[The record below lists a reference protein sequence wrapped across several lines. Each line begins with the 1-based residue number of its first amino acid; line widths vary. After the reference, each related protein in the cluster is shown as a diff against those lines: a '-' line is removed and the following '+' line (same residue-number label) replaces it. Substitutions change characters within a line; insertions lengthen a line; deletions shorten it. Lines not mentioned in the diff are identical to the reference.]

1 MVKLVLWRH
10 AKTIHQEGLADTERY
25 LTSQGRE
32 DRDVSARYIL
42 TNHAPDIILCSTAT
56 RTRETL
62 EALENRG
69 TDAKIQYTEF
79 LYHCYVEDI
88 LELAGGIDDS
98 YQTLLIVGHNP
109 GLEDFILN
117 VSRNTQPHRAQVN
130 YKFYPGDVAII
141 EWAQSNWGGIQFK
154 DAVLTDI
161 FSVKKKPNT

>member
-1 MVKLVLWRH
+1 M
-10 AKTIHQEGLADTERY
+10 
-25 LTSQGRE
+25 
-32 DRDVSARYIL
+32 
-42 TNHAPDIILCSTAT
+42 
-56 RTRETL
+56 
-62 EALENRG
+62 
-69 TDAKIQYTEF
+69 
-79 LYHCYVEDI
+79 
-88 LELAGGIDDS
+88 ELAGGIDDS

-161 FSVKKKPNT
+161 FSVKKNRTHNPAFINAHKSRQCPCPPPMQSVISA